1 MSVVSIAI
9 PDSPDVLF
17 TTTLDRVAYDLR
29 LHWNSRDEAWYLTLG
44 KQNLNPLFKTKV
56 TTNTDLLQN
65 HRALEECPNG
75 ILIALDNM
83 KFYGRITRDGWSTNR
98 WSLYYITEDSFQLIQ
113 DLQNSTDDIQVT
125 VDVEMDN
132 RFTKSASLL

>member
-75 ILIALDNM
+75 ILVALDNM
-83 KFYGRITRDGWSTNR
+83 KFYGRITRDGWSSGR
-98 WSLYYITEDSFQLIQ
+98 WSLYYISEDSYNLLQDIRNSSD
-113 DLQNSTDDIQVT
+113 DLQIT
-125 VDVEMDN
+125 VDVEEDP
-132 RFTKSASLL
+132 RFTKSASRL

>member
-1 MSVVSIAI
+1 MSVVSIVI

-65 HRALEECPNG
+65 HRALEECPKG
-75 ILIALDNM
+75 VLIALDNM

>member
-65 HRALEECPNG
+65 HRALEECPKG
-75 ILIALDNM
+75 VLIALDNM